1 MIGLVLVF
9 EIYGDMA
16 MFRKPYTTTSM
27 VSFPFPPPT
36 AVAGIIGAIIGLQHG
51 ADINAKNASYWAEM
65 EGSQIAVGIRRPISW
80 MITSVNLMK
89 FKTPSAFMGEHIQ
102 VKHQFV
108 KKPRY
113 RIYLRGGRIYNELK
127 KRLEKGEFVY
137 TPYLGVGYAL
147 AEVSFIGEYDEKG
160 VDCEGI
166 ELDTVLPYYS
176 GTELDIVAGCN
187 IHRETVPFRTD
198 ELRKLQDSVVV
209 FYPEYSRKMPRSP
222 QIVLREKGSTMVSQ
236 VGTEKVA
243 WFNAW

>member
-1 MIGLVLVF
+1 MVLVF
-9 EIYGDMA
+9 EIYGDIA

-51 ADINAKNASYWAEM
+51 ANINAKNASYWGEM
-65 EGSQIAVGIRRPISW
+65 DGSQIAVGIRKPITW
-80 MITSVNLMK
+80 MITSINLMK
-89 FKTPSAFMGEHIQ
+89 FKSSNAFMGEHIQ

-113 RIYLRGGRIYNELK
+113 RIYLRGGKLYNELK
-127 KRLEKGEFVY
+127 RRLEKGEFAY

-147 AEVSFIGEYDEKG
+147 ADISFVGEYDEKDI
-160 VDCEGI
+160 DCNSVA
-166 ELDTVLPYYS
+166 LDTVLPYYS
-176 GTELDIVAGCN
+176 GMKLDIVAGGN
-187 IHRETVPFRTD
+187 IHRETVPFRAD
-198 ELRKLQDSVVV
+198 ELRKLQDSVLV
-209 FYPEYSRKMPRSP
+209 FYPEYSRNMPRSP
-222 QIVLREKGSTMVSQ
+222 QIVLREKGSTMVSK